1 MDDKNTQDQAKND
14 LSKHRHASRLGTP
27 GLSAPKEG
35 ADSSRSARV
44 SKSLK
49 RARLSQRRA
58 GTKTRGRA
66 QQILSIPARY
76 LSATIAILLAASIVI
91 SNLVFDTR
99 AVVMLVIVVAIVVFA
114 RGWAD
119 LVQTPVRY
127 TSLVTILIVGIV
139 TVIAISVSD
148 DFAWATVGL
157 GMVVLVAA
165 VMEATRPLPRTDL
178 LHSLSASVF
187 GGFVVVIG
195 SAWVTLCESEL
206 WSAVMVTAALA
217 FIVTMVG
224 NQLGASA
231 GANALWALLLGPL
244 SAVTVTGIALAVGQP
259 ASLLSFVFASMST
272 AVPPQVSLL
281 LMSALIGLGMG
292 GVIVIVDMLFGEHDR
307 RIPEAGAF
315 SRGAMKFLLAV
326 MPIYVIVRVGA
337 LL

>member
-1 MDDKNTQDQAKND
+1 MDDKNAKNQAKND
-14 LSKHRHASRLGTP
+14 FGKHRRASRLGTP

-35 ADSSRSARV
+35 ADSSKPARV

-49 RARLSQRRA
+49 RARVSQRRV
-58 GTKTRGRA
+58 GTKNRGRA
-66 QQILSIPARY
+66 QQILSIPTRY
-76 LSATIAILLAASIVI
+76 LSATIAILLAGSIVI
-91 SNLVFDTR
+91 GNLVFDTR
-99 AVVMLVIVVAIVVFA
+99 LVVSLVVGVAMVIFA

-127 TSLVTILIVGIV
+127 TSLVTILLVGLV
-139 TVIAISVSD
+139 TLAAISISD

-165 VMEATRPLPRTDL
+165 IMEATRPLPRTDL

-217 FIVTMVG
+217 FIVTVVG

-244 SAVTVTGIALAVGQP
+244 SAVVVTGIALAVGQP
-259 ASLLSFVFASMST
+259 ASLLSFAFSNTSS
-272 AVPPQVSLL
+272 AVPAKLSFL
-281 LMSALIGLGMG
+281 LMSALIGLGVG
-292 GVIVIVDMLFGEHDR
+292 GVIVIVDMLFGEHNR
-307 RIPEAGAF
+307 RFSEAGAF